1 MNSAI
6 TLRAF
11 KQCKVIAWN
20 GFCKKYKSFI
30 SNASTALA
38 TQVINSTHTFIQV
51 PDNQVFKPLK
61 YICFGFEGQ
70 HAKLSMKQK
79 SLLKYNPVELTTPL
93 VSIQTQNVED
103 TQKREDTKKS
113 NQWIVAMSL
122 VLVGFVICGLSIYY
136 SFWWSMVVGVP
147 LIFTPIFLWCGCTI
161 NAKSICG
168 CLKILGNILPKS

>member
-1 MNSAI
+1 
-6 TLRAF
+6 
-11 KQCKVIAWN
+11 
-20 GFCKKYKSFI
+20 
-30 SNASTALA
+30 
-38 TQVINSTHTFIQV
+38 
-51 PDNQVFKPLK
+51 
-61 YICFGFEGQ
+61 
-70 HAKLSMKQK
+70 MKQK

-113 NQWIVAMSL
+113 NQWIIAMSL